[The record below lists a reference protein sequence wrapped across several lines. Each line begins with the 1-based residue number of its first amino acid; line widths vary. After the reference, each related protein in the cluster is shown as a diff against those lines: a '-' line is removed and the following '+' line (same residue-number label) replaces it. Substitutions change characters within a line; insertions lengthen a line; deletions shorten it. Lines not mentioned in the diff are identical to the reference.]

1 MDLDSVTSTLRAF
14 QESRVLLTAVE
25 LDVFTAIGDG
35 SDAAQVATRVQTDPR
50 ATEMLLNALA
60 AYGALT
66 KHDSVFRN
74 TPILAQH
81 FSGAARNSWMHLV
94 NLWDSWASLT
104 ASVRQGTAARGAGV
118 EGRDPDW
125 TEAFIAAMHHN
136 AGERAPQVVRSIGT
150 GGLRRMLDVG
160 GGSGAYSIAFAQAV
174 PELQADLLDLEPV
187 TGIARRH
194 ISEAGV
200 TNRVHTRVGDL
211 RHDALGEGYDLVFV
225 SAICHMLNEA
235 ENRDLIRRCAR
246 AGVPGGR
253 VAVQDFILDPD
264 GTAPKQAAFF
274 SLNMLVG
281 TPGGRCYTEAEYA
294 EWMRAAGL
302 TQVRRV
308 RLPGPADLMI
318 GTVGAG

>member
-1 MDLDSVTSTLRAF
+1 MDLDSVISNLRAF

-35 SDAAQVATRVQTDPR
+35 SDAAQVAARVQADPR

-60 AYGALT
+60 ACGALT
-66 KHDSVFRN
+66 KHEGVFRN

-81 FSGAARNSWMHLV
+81 FTGGARNSWMHLV
-94 NLWDSWASLT
+94 NLWDSWSTLT
-104 ASVRQGTAARGAGV
+104 SSVRQGTAARCAGV
-118 EGRDPDW
+118 EGRGEEW

-136 AGERAPQVVRSIGT
+136 ASERAPQVVRAIGT
-150 GGLRRMLDVG
+150 SGLRRVLDVG

-174 PELQADLLDLEPV
+174 PELEADLLDLEPV
-187 TGIARRH
+187 TRIARRH
-194 ISEAGV
+194 ITEAGLMG
-200 TNRVHTRVGDL
+200 RVHTRVGDL
-211 RHDALGEGYDLVFV
+211 RHDALGEGYDLIFV

-246 AGVPGGR
+246 AGAPGGR
-253 VAVQDFILDPD
+253 VVVQDFILDPD
-264 GTAPKQAAFF
+264 GTSPKQAALF

-281 TPGGRCYTEAEYA
+281 TPGGRCYTEAECA

-302 TQVRRV
+302 TQVRRA

-318 GTVGAG
+318 GTAGAA